1 MNLVDDVD
9 LVLPDLRWNPHL
21 FHQTADVIHRVVGSS
36 VQLVNV
42 ERGVVVEG
50 TARLAFVAGL
60 KVLGGVEAVDGL
72 GHDTGTGG
80 LAHATR
86 TAKQEGLCQS
96 VVADG
101 ILQGVGDGA
110 LTHDGVEGHR
120 PVFSCGYDKIFHIGK
135 LWFQTDKGTTFR
147 CYFREVATFIRFFAF
162 CIENRPIFVPMK
174 MLVLVPKVTG
184 RVMYVF
190 DLVLEQ
196 LLGIEYDLTT
206 DFEQFNTFEGSK
218 LHYGMQRLG
227 DEPFVKAVDILFERH
242 IHEQSFR
249 TVEFEGTMA
258 PYAVYGQGN
267 LLPFD
272 VFAASFFLVSRYE
285 EYLSQV
291 RDQYGRFRAES
302 TWMFEN
308 GMMQKPLVNIWALAL
323 GNKLK
328 AIYPNLKLKQ
338 LKFTFVPT
346 YDVDAA
352 WAYKCKGLY
361 RTLGGFVKDLTSGDR
376 ERIRERHQV
385 LRGKRKDP
393 FDSFDFQFEL
403 QKEFKLKPIYFI
415 LCGDYDTNDKNISIR
430 KPAFQALIKRLG
442 DYADVGIHPS
452 FSSYLDVDKLRME
465 IDSLSEVLHRPLTKS
480 RQHFLRMNLPRSYQK
495 LIELDISDD
504 YTMGFASQA
513 GFRAGIADTFR
524 FYDLENDMVTNLRV
538 HPFALMDGTMRD
550 YLNLDVEASFAL
562 ATQLVDGVKAVGG
575 TFIYLTHNETLG
587 GEKRWVGWPEMY
599 RQLLEYITKAPEP

>member
-1 MNLVDDVD
+1 
-9 LVLPDLRWNPHL
+9 
-21 FHQTADVIHRVVGSS
+21 
-36 VQLVNV
+36 
-42 ERGVVVEG
+42 
-50 TARLAFVAGL
+50 
-60 KVLGGVEAVDGL
+60 
-72 GHDTGTGG
+72 
-80 LAHATR
+80 
-86 TAKQEGLCQS
+86 
-96 VVADG
+96 
-101 ILQGVGDGA
+101 
-110 LTHDGVEGHR
+110 
-120 PVFSCGYDKIFHIGK
+120 
-135 LWFQTDKGTTFR
+135 
-147 CYFREVATFIRFFAF
+147 
-162 CIENRPIFVPMK
+162 

-184 RVMYVF
+184 RVMYAMELLF
-190 DLVLEQ
+190 GQ
-196 LLGIEYDLTT
+196 LLGLEFDCTV
-206 DFEQFNTFEGSK
+206 DAEQFNAYEGPK
-218 LHYGMQRLG
+218 MQYGSQRQG
-227 DEPFVKAVDILFERH
+227 EAPFVKAVDLLFERH

-249 TVEFEGTMA
+249 TVDFEGTVA

-308 GMMQKPLVNIWALAL
+308 DMLQKPLVDIWTLAL
-323 GNKLK
+323 GARLQ
-328 AIYPNLKLKQ
+328 AVYPDLPIKKR
-338 LKFTFVPT
+338 KFTFIPT

-352 WAYKCKGLY
+352 WAYKSKGVY
-361 RTLGGFVKDLTSGDR
+361 RTLGGFVKDLSSGDR

-393 FDSFDFQFEL
+393 FDSFEFQFEL

-415 LCGDYDTNDKNISIR
+415 LCGEYDTNDKNISIR
-430 KPAFQALIKRLG
+430 KAAFRSLIKTLG
-442 DYADVGIHPS
+442 DHADVGIHPS
-452 FSSYLDVDKLRME
+452 FSSYLDIDKLRKE
-465 IDSLSEVLHRPLTKS
+465 INSLSEVLHRPLTKS

-550 YLNLDVEASFAL
+550 YLNLDLEASYAL
-562 ATQLVDGVKAVGG
+562 TTQLIDEVKAVGG

-587 GEKRWVGWPEMY
+587 GEQRWVGWPEMY
-599 RQLLEYITKAPEP
+599 RRMLEYITKAPEPVEGPI

>member
-1 MNLVDDVD
+1 
-9 LVLPDLRWNPHL
+9 
-21 FHQTADVIHRVVGSS
+21 
-36 VQLVNV
+36 
-42 ERGVVVEG
+42 
-50 TARLAFVAGL
+50 
-60 KVLGGVEAVDGL
+60 
-72 GHDTGTGG
+72 
-80 LAHATR
+80 
-86 TAKQEGLCQS
+86 
-96 VVADG
+96 
-101 ILQGVGDGA
+101 
-110 LTHDGVEGHR
+110 
-120 PVFSCGYDKIFHIGK
+120 
-135 LWFQTDKGTTFR
+135 
-147 CYFREVATFIRFFAF
+147 
-162 CIENRPIFVPMK
+162 MK

-184 RVMYVF
+184 RVMYAME
-190 DLVLEQ
+190 LLLGQ
-196 LLGIEYDLTT
+196 LLGLEFDCTV
-206 DFEQFNTFEGSK
+206 DAEQFNAYEGPK
-218 LHYGMQRLG
+218 MQYGSQRQG
-227 DEPFVKAVDILFERH
+227 ETPFVKAVDLLFERH

-249 TVEFEGTMA
+249 TVDFEGTVA

-308 GMMQKPLVNIWALAL
+308 DTLQKPLVDIWTLAL
-323 GNKLK
+323 GARLQ
-328 AIYPNLKLKQ
+328 AVYPDLPIKKR
-338 LKFTFVPT
+338 KFTFIPT

-352 WAYKCKGLY
+352 WAYKSKGVY
-361 RTLGGFVKDLTSGDR
+361 RTLGGFIKDLSSGDR

-393 FDSFDFQFEL
+393 FDSFEFQFEL

-415 LCGDYDTNDKNISIR
+415 LCGEYDTNDKNISIR
-430 KPAFQALIKRLG
+430 KAAFRSLIKTLG
-442 DYADVGIHPS
+442 DHADVGIHPS
-452 FSSYLDVDKLRME
+452 FSSYLDIDKLRKE
-465 IDSLSEVLHRPLTKS
+465 INSLSEVLHRPLTKS

-550 YLNLDVEASFAL
+550 YLNLDLEASYAL
-562 ATQLVDGVKAVGG
+562 TTHLIDEVKAVGG

-587 GEKRWVGWPEMY
+587 GEQRWEGWPEMY
-599 RQLLEYITKAPEP
+599 RRMLEYITKAPEPVEGPI

>member
-1 MNLVDDVD
+1 
-9 LVLPDLRWNPHL
+9 
-21 FHQTADVIHRVVGSS
+21 
-36 VQLVNV
+36 
-42 ERGVVVEG
+42 
-50 TARLAFVAGL
+50 
-60 KVLGGVEAVDGL
+60 
-72 GHDTGTGG
+72 
-80 LAHATR
+80 
-86 TAKQEGLCQS
+86 
-96 VVADG
+96 
-101 ILQGVGDGA
+101 
-110 LTHDGVEGHR
+110 
-120 PVFSCGYDKIFHIGK
+120 
-135 LWFQTDKGTTFR
+135 
-147 CYFREVATFIRFFAF
+147 
-162 CIENRPIFVPMK
+162 MK

-184 RVMYVF
+184 RVMYAME
-190 DLVLEQ
+190 LLLGQ
-196 LLGIEYDLTT
+196 LLGLEFDCTV
-206 DFEQFNTFEGSK
+206 DAEQFNAYEGPK
-218 LHYGMQRLG
+218 MQYGSQHHG
-227 DEPFVKAVDILFERH
+227 EAPFVKAVDLLFERH

-249 TVEFEGTMA
+249 TVDFEGTVA

-308 GMMQKPLVNIWALAL
+308 DMLQKPLVDIWTLAL
-323 GNKLK
+323 GARLQ
-328 AIYPNLKLKQ
+328 AVYPDLPIKKR
-338 LKFTFVPT
+338 KFTFIPT

-352 WAYKCKGLY
+352 WAYKSKGVY
-361 RTLGGFVKDLTSGDR
+361 RTLGGFIKDLSSGDR

-393 FDSFDFQFEL
+393 FDSFEFQFEL

-415 LCGDYDTNDKNISIR
+415 LCGEYDTNDKNISIR
-430 KPAFQALIKRLG
+430 KAAFRSLIKTLG
-442 DYADVGIHPS
+442 DHADVGIHPS
-452 FSSYLDVDKLRME
+452 FSSYLDIDKLRKE
-465 IDSLSEVLHRPLTKS
+465 INSLSEVLHRPLTKS

-513 GFRAGIADTFR
+513 GFRAGIADSFR

-550 YLNLDVEASFAL
+550 YLNLDLEASYAL
-562 ATQLVDGVKAVGG
+562 TTQLIDEVKAVGG

-587 GEKRWVGWPEMY
+587 GEQRWVGWPEMY
-599 RQLLEYITKAPEP
+599 RRMLEYITKAPEPVKGPI